1 MRDKLYLMCSLAE
14 TESLLDSLESHLI
27 FKRYLCKMSRNYILD
42 LFIAAQCKF
51 YHQTTSIQVVKAFT
65 GYCTCVNQRDYDTVS
80 DVVESGVHWGSN
92 FQIGSRVL
100 KNCYKPILMHI
111 YVIQC
116 DFMHRSC

>member
-1 MRDKLYLMCSLAE
+1 MTDEEKLISASVLSY
-14 TESLLDSLESHLI
+14 
-27 FKRYLCKMSRNYILD
+27 
-42 LFIAAQCKF
+42 Q
-51 YHQTTSIQVVKAFT
+51 QP
-65 GYCTCVNQRDYDTVS
+65 GYDTVS

-111 YVIQC
+111 YGMQY

>member
-1 MRDKLYLMCSLAE
+1 MMSSGKELIGQWIYNFEMFDINTRFVKCNGADFMC
-14 TESLLDSLESHLI
+14 
-27 FKRYLCKMSRNYILD
+27 FRP
-42 LFIAAQCKF
+42 Q
-51 YHQTTSIQVVKAFT
+51 
-65 GYCTCVNQRDYDTVS
+65 YDTVS

-111 YVIQC
+111 YGIQC